1 MTQEPFGDIPLF
13 REIQRLLAAGGGPI
27 NYEIARQVA
36 GAIASQGARGSPPS
50 PESSRALDA
59 AVHQSETIL
68 SGYTRLPLEEPQQAR
83 LVDRAWW
90 ISSTLDSWKWLLEH
104 LAARFLGEMGK
115 MGPEQA
121 GENPLQS
128 AMGQIAPLLLGI
140 QVGTLMG
147 NLAREQLG
155 RYDLPIPRDDDGRLF
170 VVGVNAEALAAD
182 YGVSAERVQQWIALN
197 EVARG
202 LVFGH
207 ARWLTRY
214 FKSLL
219 TELVDSIE
227 IDTAALERRLTDL
240 QAGGME
246 SLEETMNV
254 EQALPIVPSE
264 RHSRALRNIQA
275 FVALLEGYAHHA
287 STKVADQVVEQPGK
301 IEELMVRR
309 ATTPTDGERLL
320 SGLLGLSFDRALEQS
335 GATFCAA
342 VVSLKGLPALN
353 RVWDAPDN
361 LPSLAEIKDPF
372 QWMERVHESSTGETP

>member
-36 GAIASQGARGSPPS
+36 GAVAAQGRTATRPS
-50 PESSRALDA
+50 PESSRALDV
-59 AVHQSETIL
+59 AVHRSETIV
-68 SGYTRLPLEEPQQAR
+68 SGYTRLPLEEPLQAK
-83 LVDRAWW
+83 LVDRSWW
-90 ISSTLDSWKWLLEH
+90 ISSTLESWKWLLEH
-104 LAARFLGEMGK
+104 LARRFLGEMGRV
-115 MGPEQA
+115 GQPEETA
-121 GENPLQS
+121 GNPLQG
-128 AMGQIAPLLLGI
+128 AMEQIAPLLLGI

-155 RYDLPIPRDDDGRLF
+155 RYDLPIPRDDEGHLF
-170 VVGVNAEALAAD
+170 VVGENVEALAAD
-182 YGVSAERVQQWIALN
+182 YGVPADRVQQWIALN

-202 LVFGH
+202 LVF
-207 ARWLTRY
+207 RQVQWLNRY
-214 FKSLL
+214 FRGLL

-227 IDTAALERRLTDL
+227 IDTAALERRLMDL

-246 SLEETMNV
+246 SLEESMNV
-254 EQALPIVPSE
+254 QEAIPIVPSD
-264 RHSRALRNIQA
+264 RHRRALDNIQA
-275 FVALLEGYAHHA
+275 FVALLEGYARNA
-287 STKVADQVVEQPGK
+287 SSQVAEEVVEEPSK
-301 IEELMVRR
+301 IDEIMIRR

-353 RVWDAPDN
+353 RVWEAPDN
-361 LPSLAEIKDPF
+361 LPTLAEIKDPF
-372 QWMERVHESSTGETP
+372 QWIERVLES